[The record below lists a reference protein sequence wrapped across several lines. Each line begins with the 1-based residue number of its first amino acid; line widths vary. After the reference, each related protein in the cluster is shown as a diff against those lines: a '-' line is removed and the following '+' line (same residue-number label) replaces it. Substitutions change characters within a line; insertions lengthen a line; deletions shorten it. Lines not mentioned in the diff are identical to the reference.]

1 MSVQFL
7 VNGVHEDGSPGLV
20 IATEEEW
27 LKIIQENSNLPANQR
42 RYFYKDVI
50 YDEGEADYLI
60 MEVPYKLLL
69 DWNRSGWIKY
79 RNLCEQKKYSHIS
92 LDLLTEEGFE
102 GTPDSI
108 DIEDIAI
115 NNVFVETLY
124 KAVSSIAHWAP
135 GLLELYLAGKEDES
149 IEYLMNTCHVVRQS
163 ANRYR
168 QLFENFIKIF
178 LFS

>member
-1 MSVQFL
+1 MAKKNETFRAAYEKE
-7 VNGVHEDGSPGLV
+7 NGKITKDTKYEDILAFYQKYEAEAQTDTAKAAVISDITYKTKLQKAVGSDIDVTVASADKINSKLDTR
-20 IATEEEW
+20 IQTAEND
-27 LKIIQENSNLPANQR
+27 LKRKA
-42 RYFYKDVI
+42 YV
-50 YDEGEADYLI
+50 
-60 MEVPYKLLL
+60 
-69 DWNRSGWIKY
+69 
-79 RNLCEQKKYSHIS
+79 
-92 LDLLTEEGFE
+92 
-102 GTPDSI
+102 DSI

-168 QLFENFIKIF
+168 QLFENYIKIF

>member
-79 RNLCEQKKYSHIS
+79 RNLCEQRNT
-92 LDLLTEEGFE
+92 LT
-102 GTPDSI
+102 
-108 DIEDIAI
+108 
-115 NNVFVETLY
+115 
-124 KAVSSIAHWAP
+124 
-135 GLLELYLAGKEDES
+135 
-149 IEYLMNTCHVVRQS
+149 
-163 ANRYR
+163 
-168 QLFENFIKIF
+168 F
-178 LFS
+178 LWIC